1 MKWIGAKLS
10 KDKPLKI
17 DQNARIV
24 VSGFFTT
31 EGCIFCLHFSRQI
44 NDITQTEKL
53 DSIQSGVQ
61 RRGHTPD
68 LYKSVHVAR

>member
-24 VSGFFTT
+24 ASESKDKDVSS
-31 EGCIFCLHFSRQI
+31 LKRP
-44 NDITQTEKL
+44 ITRKKL
-53 DSIQSGVQ
+53 QKIL
-61 RRGHTPD
+61 TPNMNIIG
-68 LYKSVHVAR
+68 